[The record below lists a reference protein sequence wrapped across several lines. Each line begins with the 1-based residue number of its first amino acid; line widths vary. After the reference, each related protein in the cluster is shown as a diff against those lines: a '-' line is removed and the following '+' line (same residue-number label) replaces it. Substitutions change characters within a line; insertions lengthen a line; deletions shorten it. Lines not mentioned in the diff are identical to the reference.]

1 MYCTVYSSTKI
12 VKNLKN
18 IIYFCNTEKGASGG
32 AKIIYHH
39 SEIINN
45 LKNFTSQVIH
55 IRKKKTAKWTSSI
68 RKRLNISSNS
78 ETGWQANEIEALKN
92 FKYNWFS
99 NKVSIKQNL
108 NFNQNTDF
116 VILPEIHAH
125 LAEDLLIKKK
135 IKYAIFVQNGYSIS
149 FTNNEKK
156 LNKAYSNA
164 SFILSYSDDITN
176 CVKLTFPKLKTK
188 IIKIKISIQSTG
200 KDNVKKKKKLITYMS
215 RKLPQHSF
223 HVVSFLK
230 KNLPKEW
237 SLKDLNN
244 ISEKEVYKN
253 LLNSKIFLA
262 FSNLEGLGLPPLEA
276 ALAGNYVIGYTGEGG
291 KDYWKKPIFTEIYS
305 GDIRN
310 FVKQVIKKISE
321 INMNKSQRLNQYKKI
336 LKEFS
341 KTNEIL
347 HIKKFLK
354 EI

>member
-1 MYCTVYSSTKI
+1 M
-12 VKNLKN
+12 
-18 IIYFCNTEKGASGG
+18 
-32 AKIIYHH
+32 
-39 SEIINN
+39 
-45 LKNFTSQVIH
+45 
-55 IRKKKTAKWTSSI
+55 
-68 RKRLNISSNS
+68 
-78 ETGWQANEIEALKN
+78 
-92 FKYNWFS
+92 
-99 NKVSIKQNL
+99 
-108 NFNQNTDF
+108 
-116 VILPEIHAH
+116 
-125 LAEDLLIKKK
+125 
-135 IKYAIFVQNGYSIS
+135 
-149 FTNNEKK
+149 
-156 LNKAYSNA
+156 NKAYSNA

-188 IIKIKISIQSTG
+188 IIKIKISIQST
-200 KDNVKKKKKLITYMS
+200 KKNNVKKKKKLITYMS

-253 LLNSKIFLA
+253 LRNSKIFLA

-341 KTNEIL
+341 KANEIS